1 MRVFAS
7 ILLLAAMLPAL
18 APASIR
24 LLVTVVEQKTA
35 KPVTDLKAGDFTVID
50 GGSPRRVEAAEYR
63 VAPVDV
69 MLLVDSSL
77 VGQAVQ
83 AAANDLIGQLQEKEQ
98 MALVAF
104 HSSADMV
111 QEFTSSK
118 SALQRALADIKY
130 GNEPR
135 VLDGVYAAADGGF
148 ANAVLRKVI
157 LLLTTGM
164 DGGSRITEREILQ
177 LCRKNGVSIYPL
189 YLTSRERGLFEMLA
203 RNTGGV
209 AMSMREIEKA
219 AKPPS
224 SRVFEAI
231 RGNYTLTLSGN
242 LRTTEKLKIE
252 LNRQGKYS
260 ISALQID

>member
-1 MRVFAS
+1 MRILAS
-7 ILLLAAMLPAL
+7 MLALAAFPGS
-18 APASIR
+18 APGSIR

-35 KPVTDLKAGDFTVID
+35 RPVTDLKAGDFTVID
-50 GGSPRRVEAAEYR
+50 GGSPRTVEAAAYQ

-83 AAANDLIGQLQEKEQ
+83 AAASDLIGQMQDKEQ

-104 HSSADMV
+104 HSSADLV
-111 QEFTSSK
+111 QDFTSSK
-118 SALQRALADIKY
+118 SALLRALTGIRY

-148 ANAVLRKVI
+148 AHATLRKAV

-164 DGGSRITEREILQ
+164 DAGSRTTERDVLQ
-177 LCRKNGVSIYPL
+177 LCRKNGISIYPL
-189 YLTSRERGLFEMLA
+189 YLTGRERGLFETLA
-203 RNTGGV
+203 RGSGGA

-219 AKPPS
+219 AKPAS
-224 SRVFEAI
+224 ARVFEVM

-252 LNRQGKYS
+252 LSRQGKYF
-260 ISALQID
+260 ISALPVD